1 MVRSVVSRIHLEE
14 AARVL
19 HRGGLIAYPTE
30 AVYGLGCLPGE
41 RRAVERLLDVKNR
54 SWRKGLSLIAANLTQ
69 LEPLVEF
76 PTGVLAEELRQSW
89 PGPVTWVLNARP
101 GIPFW
106 LTGGRDTLAVR
117 VTGHALSR
125 RLCEAAASPL
135 ISTSANR
142 SGRPPLR
149 HSLHVR
155 REFGARVDCVLTGE
169 LGGLAN
175 PTMIR
180 DGRTGAVLRAS

>member
-1 MVRSVVSRIHLEE
+1 MSRIHLET

-30 AVYGLGCLPGE
+30 AVYGLGCLPWE
-41 RRAVERLLDVKNR
+41 RRAVERLLDAKDR
-54 SWRKGLSLIAANLTQ
+54 SWRKGLSLIAANLEQ
-69 LEPLVEF
+69 LKSLVDL
-76 PTGVLAEELRQSW
+76 PSGPLAEELRLSW
-89 PGPVTWVLNARP
+89 PGPVTWVLSART

-117 VTGHALSR
+117 VTGHSLAH
-125 RLCEAAASPL
+125 RLCETAASPL

-149 HSLHVR
+149 RALHVR
-155 REFGARVDCVLTGE
+155 REFGSLVDYVLTGE
-169 LGGLAN
+169 LGGLDN

>member
-1 MVRSVVSRIHLEE
+1 MVYSAVSRIHLEE
-14 AARVL
+14 AARSL
-19 HRGGLIAYPTE
+19 RRGGLIAYPTE
-30 AVYGLGCLPGE
+30 AVYGLGCLPWE
-41 RRAVERLLDVKNR
+41 RRAVERLLDAKRR
-54 SWRKGLSLIAANLTQ
+54 SWRKGLSLIAASLEQ
-69 LEPLVEF
+69 LERLVEF
-76 PTGVLAEELRQSW
+76 PTGALAEELRLSW

-149 HSLHVR
+149 HPLHVR
-155 REFGARVDCVLTGE
+155 REFGALVDHVLTGE

-175 PTMIR
+175 PTTIR

>member
-1 MVRSVVSRIHLEE
+1 MVRSAVSRIHLEE
-14 AARVL
+14 AARIL
-19 HRGGLIAYPTE
+19 RQGGLIAYPTE

-54 SWRKGLSLIAANLTQ
+54 SWRKGLSLIAANLEQ

-76 PTGVLAEELRQSW
+76 PTGALAEELRLSW

-149 HSLHVR
+149 RALHVR
-155 REFGARVDCVLTGE
+155 REFAVSVDYVLKGK
-169 LGGLAN
+169 LGGLAK
-175 PTMIR
+175 PTAIR

>member
-1 MVRSVVSRIHLEE
+1 MDGSGVSRIHLET
-14 AARVL
+14 AARIL

-30 AVYGLGCLPGE
+30 AVYGLGCLPWE
-41 RRAVERLLDVKNR
+41 RRAVQRLLDAKRR
-54 SWRKGLSLIAANLTQ
+54 SWRKGFSLIAADLGQ
-69 LEPLVEF
+69 VEPLVEL
-76 PTGVLAEELRQSW
+76 PTGPLAEELRRSW
-89 PGPVTWVLNARP
+89 PGPVTWVLNARSD
-101 GIPFW
+101 IPFW
-106 LTGGRDTLAVR
+106 LTGGRETLAVR

-125 RLCEAAASPL
+125 RLCESAASPL

-149 HSLHVR
+149 RALQVR
-155 REFGARVDCVLTGE
+155 REFGTSVDYVLKGE
-169 LGGLAN
+169 LGGEAK

>member
-1 MVRSVVSRIHLEE
+1 MSRIHLQK
-14 AARVL
+14 AVRVL

-30 AVYGLGCLPGE
+30 AVYGLGCLPWE
-41 RRAVERLLDVKNR
+41 RRAVERLLDAKRR
-54 SWRKGLSLIAANLTQ
+54 SWRKGLSLIAASLEQ

-76 PTGVLAEELRQSW
+76 PAGALAAEVRRSW
-89 PGPVTWVLNARP
+89 PGPVTWVLNAKP

-117 VTGHALSR
+117 VTGHTLSR
-125 RLCEAAASPL
+125 RLCESAASPL

-149 HSLHVR
+149 RALHVR
-155 REFGARVDCVLTGE
+155 REFGTSVDYVLKGE
-169 LGGLAN
+169 LGGEAK

-180 DGRTGAVLRAS
+180 DGRSGAVLRAP